1 MRYVLMAAM
10 LCGVLAAFSC
20 DKQQDACDGVNCTLE
35 FRTLV
40 VEIFGVDRQPY
51 VLDEYYLIRKST
63 GQKLERT
70 TPVTTG
76 TYILLDDSYQDELE
90 NKTEDFQLIGIK
102 NGKRVVDE
110 PYTFKAD
117 CCHVNYVS
125 GSSGI
130 TVAE

>member
-1 MRYVLMAAM
+1 MRYLLLAAM
-10 LCGVLAAFSC
+10 LCGVLAASSC
-20 DKQQDACDGVNCTLE
+20 YKQLETCDGVNCTLE

-63 GQKLERT
+63 GEKLER

-76 TYILLDDSYQDELE
+76 TYVLIDDSYQSKLE
-90 NKTEDFQLIGIK
+90 NQADDFQLIGIK
-102 NGKRVVDE
+102 NGKTVVDE
-110 PYTFKAD
+110 PFTFKAD
-117 CCHVNYVS
+117 CCHVDHVS
-125 GSSGI
+125 GVSSI